1 MKDIY
6 YENSAGI
13 RLNLLAPPYL
23 LQTGEI
29 FDTNWNYDYI
39 NLGSGGSRITTF
51 RKDLEERS
59 LTLRLLLI
67 GSMILRNMMYYT
79 VALEGYMLGTCI

>member
-39 NLGSGGSRITTF
+39 NLRSGGSRITTF

-59 LTLRLLLI
+59 LTLSIINYGHEEFEAAGATL
-67 GSMILRNMMYYT
+67 
-79 VALEGYMLGTCI
+79 